1 MKNAAE
7 RYLPET
13 AEMAHRMRLLVWKH
27 LHALLF
33 ASVHGSKLH
42 GFDTPDSDRDIRGC
56 HVLPLEI
63 VIGLAGGPESI
74 RRKDDQ
80 GTPGVEL
87 ATHDVKKFF
96 AMLLNRNGNILEEV
110 FSPLELVTSPF
121 HEELRNI
128 ARDCITRGHYRH
140 FLGMAGQALNAIEKK
155 GRARA
160 KYALHVYRA
169 LLAGIHLMN
178 TGEIEPHLPTLNA
191 DARLTHVEELME
203 RRNTALD
210 EARLQPKEVELMNDE
225 FSRLKVALQRASDS
239 SSLPEQPQ
247 GRRRLNDL
255 LIRVRRSESFSDS
268 VRISFKGTCHRGRLP
283 C

>member
-13 AEMAHRMRLLVWKH
+13 AEMAHRMRLLVRKH
-27 LHALLF
+27 PHTLLF

-56 HVLPLEI
+56 HVLPLEV
-63 VIGLAGGPESI
+63 VIGLSGGQQSI
-74 RRKDDQ
+74 RMKDD
-80 GTPGVEL
+80 GLEASEVEL

-96 AMLLNRNGNILEEV
+96 AMLLNRNGNLLEEV
-110 FSPLELVTSPF
+110 FSPLELVTGPF
-121 HEELRNI
+121 HVELRNI

-203 RRNTALD
+203 RRNAALD
-210 EARLQPKEVELMNDE
+210 EARLQPKEVELISDE
-225 FSRLKVALQRASDS
+225 FNRLKVVLEGASDS
-239 SSLPEQPQ
+239 SSLPEYPQ
-247 GRRRLNDL
+247 GRARLNDL
-255 LIRVRRSESFSDS
+255 LIRVRRTEQFSDS
-268 VRISFKGTCHRGRLP
+268 DRIVAIG
-283 C
+283 